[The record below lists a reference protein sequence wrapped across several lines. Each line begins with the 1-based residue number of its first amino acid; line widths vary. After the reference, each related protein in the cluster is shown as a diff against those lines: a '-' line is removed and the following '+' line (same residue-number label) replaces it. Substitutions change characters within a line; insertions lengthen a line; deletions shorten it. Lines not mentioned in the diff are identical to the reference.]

1 MSDTQSHI
9 RASKQLHKDNS
20 LYGPADSW
28 FQDTNIKRL
37 FGIPYGIKKVNE
49 YSNIKSVLDYGCG
62 KGGLVLALKKTL
74 CSDISIRGFDPGIE
88 EYSTMPKEKF
98 DIITCVDVLE
108 HIDRHA
114 IDAVLNQI
122 KNSMTGFMVFIIDLI
137 PAIKSLADGR
147 NAHILLAPPEYWAS
161 KINQAFDYSICFN
174 VGELKN
180 GEKYPTRFIGCCCND
195 YKYYDAMNV
204 FIKESNFGNMRL
216 IMVGGGVV
224 EWSMMRKDYKKLT

>member
-1 MSDTQSHI
+1 MSGLESHI
-9 RASKQLHKDNS
+9 KASQQLHKES
-20 LYGPADSW
+20 SSYGPASSY
-28 FQDTNIKRL
+28 FQDSSVKRL
-37 FGIPYGIKKVNE
+37 FGIPYGIRKVNE
-49 YSNIKSVLDYGCG
+49 YSRIKSVLDFGAG

-74 CSDISIRGFDPGIE
+74 GNEINIKGFDPGVK

-108 HIDRHA
+108 HIDRHS

-137 PAIKSLADGR
+137 PAKKSLVDGR

-161 KINQAFDYSICFN
+161 KINQTFDYSTCFN
-174 VGELKN
+174 LGELEN
-180 GEKYPTRFIGCCCND
+180 GEKYPIKFIGCCCKD
-195 YKYYDAMNV
+195 YNYYDAMSV

-216 IMVGGGVV
+216 VMQGQGIVT
-224 EWSMMRKDYKKLT
+224 WKLNRKDYEKLG